1 MNAEISAQDIL
12 VDTMRPSFKEST
24 QRLEMSTLF
33 CKRKPPTALPLR
45 KKKKKKAQKSQ
56 KKAIYFGYEIH
67 PFFQPEEKI
76 VPRAESW
83 VFLYLNA
90 SVIEIVKKIGIIMSK
105 NEDT

>member
-1 MNAEISAQDIL
+1 MKY
-12 VDTMRPSFKEST
+12 T
-24 QRLEMSTLF
+24 
-33 CKRKPPTALPLR
+33 
-45 KKKKKKAQKSQ
+45 
-56 KKAIYFGYEIH
+56 